1 MYSKTQYGKL
11 VIIVTLIFTIV
22 TLIFLE
28 DFRQAGP
35 AGEISSLAVL
45 VFFAILTML
54 FYRLKVEVNK
64 EAITLLFGIGII
76 KKRIDITEIE
86 SVETVTN
93 RFLYGWGIRLT
104 PHGWMWNIAG
114 YNAVELNYKNS
125 TKKFRI
131 GCEDSDELKAAI
143 ESNMQ

>member
-28 DFRQAGP
+28 ELKQAGP

-64 EAITLLFGIGII
+64 EAITLSFGIGII
-76 KKRIDITEIE
+76 KKRIDIKEIE

-125 TKKFRI
+125 TKRFRI

-143 ESNMQ
+143 ESNM